1 MYDNPQS
8 KTKKHKMK
16 KTNLS
21 DYDPSQV
28 PSGNGYTIGIVIAE
42 WNSEITNPLAD
53 GAIETLKKYHVDNQ
67 DIRIVHVPGSFEL
80 TTGADL
86 MLKNIPSLDA
96 VICIGC
102 VIQGETR
109 HFDFICEAVSQGLTN
124 VALKH
129 EKPVIFSLLT
139 TNNMQQAIDR
149 AGGKHGNKGVEGA
162 VTALKMIKLQKELEK
177 NS

>member
-1 MYDNPQS
+1 
-8 KTKKHKMK
+8 MK

-21 DYDPSQV
+21 DYNPAEV
-28 PSGNGYTIGIVIAE
+28 PSGKEYCVGIVVAE
-42 WNSEITNPLAD
+42 WNREITDAMAQ
-53 GAIETLKKYHVDNQ
+53 GAKETLREHGVEEDNI
-67 DIRIVHVPGSFEL
+67 DLVHVPGSFEL

-86 MLKNIPSLDA
+86 MLRNKPRLDA

-129 EKPVIFSLLT
+129 EKPVIFSVLT
-139 TNNMQQAIDR
+139 TNSMEQAQDR
-149 AGGKHGNKGVEGA
+149 AGGKHGNKGIEGA
-162 VTALKMIKLQKELEK
+162 ITALKMIKLQKELEK
-177 NS
+177 K

>member
-1 MYDNPQS
+1 
-8 KTKKHKMK
+8 MK

-21 DYDPSQV
+21 EHNAAEV
-28 PSGNGYTIGIVIAE
+28 PSGKEFHIGIVVAE
-42 WNSEITNPLAD
+42 WNSEITQALAQ
-53 GAIETLKKYHVDNQ
+53 GAYDTLLQYEVAPENIQ
-67 DIRIVHVPGSFEL
+67 LVHVPGSFEL

-86 MLKNIPSLDA
+86 LLKNRPQLDA

-109 HFDFICEAVSQGLTN
+109 HFDFICQAVSQGITN

-129 EKPVIFSLLT
+129 ERPVIFSLLT
-139 TNNMQQAIDR
+139 TNDMQQAIDR

-162 VTALKMIKLQKELEK
+162 VTALKMIQLSKELHQ
-177 NS
+177 

>member
-1 MYDNPQS
+1 
-8 KTKKHKMK
+8 MK

-21 DYDPSQV
+21 DYNPAEV
-28 PSGNGYTIGIVIAE
+28 PAGNEYAVGVVVAE
-42 WNSEITNPLAD
+42 WNREITDALAQ
-53 GAIETLKKYHVDNQ
+53 GALDTLREHGVKEEN
-67 DIRIVHVPGSFEL
+67 IRLVHVPGSFEL

-86 MLKNIPSLDA
+86 MLKNDKELDA

-109 HFDFICEAVSQGLTN
+109 HFDFICEAVSQGITN

-139 TNNMQQAIDR
+139 TNNMQQALDR
-149 AGGKHGNKGVEGA
+149 AGGRHGNKGVEGA
-162 VTALKMIKLQKELEK
+162 VTALKMIKMQKELE
-177 NS
+177 N

>member
-1 MYDNPQS
+1 
-8 KTKKHKMK
+8 MK

-21 DYDPSQV
+21 DYNPAEV
-28 PSGNGYTIGIVIAE
+28 PAGNEYAVGVVVAE
-42 WNSEITNPLAD
+42 WNREITDALAQ
-53 GAIETLKKYHVDNQ
+53 GALDTLREHGVKEEN
-67 DIRIVHVPGSFEL
+67 IRLVHVPGSFEL

-86 MLKNIPSLDA
+86 MLKNDKELDA

-109 HFDFICEAVSQGLTN
+109 HFDFICEAVSQGITN

-139 TNNMQQAIDR
+139 TNNMQQALDR
-149 AGGKHGNKGVEGA
+149 AGGRHGNKGVEGA
-162 VTALKMIKLQKELEK
+162 VTALKMIEMQKELE
-177 NS
+177 N